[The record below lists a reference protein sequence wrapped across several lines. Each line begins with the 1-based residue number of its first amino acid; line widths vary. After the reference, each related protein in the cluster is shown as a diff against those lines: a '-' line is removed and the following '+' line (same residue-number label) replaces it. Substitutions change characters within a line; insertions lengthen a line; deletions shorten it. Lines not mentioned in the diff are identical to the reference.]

1 MSDFEIIAG
10 FAAVVGLIAAFGLGV
25 IAGYV
30 RWDKQRRALKE
41 TIADL
46 IDARD
51 ELFEERSL
59 VDGLVAD
66 LIDTRKALRAATIDP
81 SLASPRHMTIDRIR
95 EIAARPL
102 PGESTGAHAATAE
115 ETDRV

>member
-1 MSDFEIIAG
+1 MSDFEIITG

-46 IDARD
+46 VDARD
-51 ELFEERSL
+51 ELIEERSL

-66 LIDTRKALRAATIDP
+66 LIDTRKALRAATTDP
-81 SLASPRHMTIDRIR
+81 SLASPRHMTTQHIR

-102 PGESTGAHAATAE
+102 PGESTGAHAAT
-115 ETDRV
+115 TDT